1 MLEFQLE
8 RQIEHRSEIHH
19 LQGLWFLNSN
29 FNGVVHGQVHGLV
42 HGVVSGAVH
51 SVVDKNI
58 PIITESAYF
67 SISFTRLTSWNIHFS
82 FGFTRDSLSVSVLF
96 LSDDDRPWIPESLY
110 S

>member
-1 MLEFQLE
+1 M
-8 RQIEHRSEIHH
+8 
-19 LQGLWFLNSN
+19 LNSVVHSVVHSVVLSVVHGLVR
-29 FNGVVHGQVHGLV
+29 GVVHG
-42 HGVVSGAVH
+42 
-51 SVVDKNI
+51 VVDKNI

>member
-29 FNGVVHGQVHGLV
+29 FNGVVHGLMYGEVS
-42 HGVVSGAVH
+42 GVVL
-51 SVVDKNI
+51 SVVDENI
-58 PIITESAYF
+58 PIITEGAYF
-67 SISFTRLTSWNIHFS
+67 AISFTRLTSWNIHFS